1 MLSKMASL
9 LPLIQDILPMLLPA
23 SVAVTKAA
31 DILPPAP
38 QPVQGDEAG
47 GEIDS
52 PKDKVRVISRNAIV
66 DKTDRMCTSG
76 ERVRLYAGWF
86 RFQDPY

>member
-38 QPVQGDEAG
+38 QPVQGDEAA
-47 GEIDS
+47 GEIDT
-52 PKDKVRVISRNAIV
+52 PKDKVRVISRNAMV

-76 ERVRLYAGWF
+76 ERVR
-86 RFQDPY
+86 PVC